1 MNIRAALYSALA
13 AASPVTSKL
22 ATYGSAPA
30 IFTARPVPADAARP
44 YLALSMVADPSED
57 VLNATRR
64 RAVYDVAAVLDYTG
78 STAATDLLAEA
89 IRTAL
94 HQQRLTISSAHNI
107 ETRIIGATEAATDAT
122 LTGVTFTVE
131 VRAR

>member
-1 MNIRAALYSALA
+1 MNIRAALYTALA

-22 ATYGSAPA
+22 ATYGGGPA
-30 IFTARPVPADAARP
+30 IFTARPVPADATRP

-57 VLNATRR
+57 ALNVTRR
-64 RAVYDVAAVLDYTG
+64 RAVYDVSAVLDYTG

-94 HQQRLTISSAHNI
+94 HQKRLTISGAKNI
-107 ETRIIGATEAATDAT
+107 ETRVIGAAETATDAT
-122 LTGVTFTVE
+122 LTGITLTIE
-131 VRAR
+131 VRAQ